1 MFYDANIGERC
12 ETERT
17 WIRTTKRHYGLS
29 RRNSEL
35 NEFTNY
41 NLDVTTNKR
50 LVVIKKFVNSIN
62 SLLPRL
68 SETWPQ
74 SAQQRIKR
82 IYEFSSLRK
91 TNKEL
96 AVIKK
101 FVNSINS
108 LLPRLSEKLFFVVS
122 TINNQSLRYTSNY

>member
-1 MFYDANIGERC
+1 MLLTVVICVDIDFCMSYDANIGERC
-12 ETERT
+12 ETGRT

-82 IYEFSSLRK
+82 IYELFSLHD
-91 TNKEL
+91 NKYT
-96 AVIKK
+96 
-101 FVNSINS
+101 
-108 LLPRLSEKLFFVVS
+108 LSCYKE
-122 TINNQSLRYTSNY
+122 IR